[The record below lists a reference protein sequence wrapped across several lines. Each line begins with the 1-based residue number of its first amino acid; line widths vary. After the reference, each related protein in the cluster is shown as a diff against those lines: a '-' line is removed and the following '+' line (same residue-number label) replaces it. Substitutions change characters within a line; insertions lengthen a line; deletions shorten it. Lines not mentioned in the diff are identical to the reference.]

1 MDRDKKSKPCD
12 NGNDQKQEKRMI
24 DSRLKLLI
32 FDMDGVILD
41 SEPLHEN
48 ARQMM
53 FRRLGIVPDDTFP
66 DPVGNSSSGF
76 WKQVIEKCGIEGE
89 PVDLEKEQYRLVAQ
103 QIEEDQIPPS
113 EGLKELLLW
122 AIGNGIKIGLASSS
136 TRVLVD
142 DALRLLKIERYFD
155 HTVSGDEV
163 SAKKPAPD
171 VYYRVLEMAGI
182 PAEYAAAVED
192 THTGMLAAKNAGIF
206 CYGYRNMTSGAQDM
220 SAADRIIDKLEEIMY
235 TGGRIA

>member
-1 MDRDKKSKPCD
+1 MVRDSNKSRAVKTVEE
-12 NGNDQKQEKRMI
+12 KQEKIMA
-24 DSRLKLLI
+24 DDRLKLLI

-53 FRRLGIVPDDTFP
+53 FQRFGIVPDDTFP

-76 WKQVIEKCGIEGE
+76 WRQVIARCGIEGE
-89 PVDLEKEQYRLVAQ
+89 PLDLEKEQYRLVAR
-103 QIEEDQIPPS
+103 QIEENRIPPS

-122 AIGNGIKIGLASSS
+122 AKNHRIKVGLASSS

-142 DALRLLKIERYFD
+142 DALRLLEIGRYFD
-155 HTVSGDEV
+155 YTVSGDEV
-163 SAKKPAPD
+163 PAKKPAPD
-171 VYYRVLEMAGI
+171 VYQKVLGMAGI
-182 PAEYAAAVED
+182 AADNAAAVED

-206 CYGYRNMTSGAQDM
+206 CYGYRNTTSGAQDM
-220 SAADRIIDKLEEIMY
+220 SAADRIINKLEEIMC
-235 TGGRIA
+235 GR